1 MGDLHAVHLLLQ
13 YLASPT
19 QTSRHIE
26 SRSLCRICPCV
37 DYIVH
42 APFEVFFLSS
52 LFLETPDTLP
62 EPELPARAQTHSLLK
77 LTVAL

>member
-1 MGDLHAVHLLLQ
+1 MGDLHVVHLLLQ

-42 APFEVFFLSS
+42 APFEVFFFVVVIFS
-52 LFLETPDTLP
+52 LGSRIDEERSQL
-62 EPELPARAQTHSLLK
+62 R
-77 LTVAL
+77 